1 MRNRGR
7 PRRTWWVL
15 LPMLGLALWLALWGD
30 KTPVPHPAGSAARP
44 PTPPVPAAP
53 TQAAAQQPATAALQP
68 TPEPTVAALVP
79 RSLLFPSVG
88 GSKPSRDLFAPRSWA
103 PLPSAPPPAA
113 APAPTAPPLP
123 FTYLGK
129 QLEGA
134 TWQVFL
140 ARADQTFVVSAGS
153 TIDGLYR
160 IDAVRPPTLA
170 LTYLPL
176 GQAQNMSI
184 GDAQ

>member
-1 MRNRGR
+1 MRSPGR
-7 PRRTWWVL
+7 SRRTWWVL
-15 LPMLGLALWLALWGD
+15 LPMLCLALWLVLWGD
-30 KTPVPHPAGSAARP
+30 KTPVQQAAVSARV
-44 PTPPVPAAP
+44 PTPSTPEVQPRAW
-53 TQAAAQQPATAALQP
+53 AQQPATATLQAARAP
-68 TPEPTVAALVP
+68 SLVALVP
-79 RSLLFPSVG
+79 RSLLIPSAG
-88 GSKPSRDLFAPRSWA
+88 HSRLSRDLFAQRSWA
-103 PLPSAPPPAA
+103 PAPSPPPPAA
-113 APAPTAPPLP
+113 APAPMAPPLP

-160 IDAVRPPTLA
+160 IDAVSPPTLA

-176 GQAQNMSI
+176 GQAQSMSI